1 MQEATIP
8 APHSIAA
15 PALAPRVRLRWDLI
29 ALSLILLVAFA
40 ARLGYAWYEQR
51 TIPHGALATIAYEYE
66 PGAIAYSL
74 ATGNG
79 FSSPF
84 RWRTGPTA
92 WTTPVYPLLLASL
105 IEIFHPF
112 SFQTFVAAVML
123 NIVFSA
129 FTCVPIFY
137 AGKWVAGTAV
147 GAGAALLWAVFPNA
161 VVIPFQWIWDTSLS
175 GLLAA
180 ALVWATLAFAG
191 SRRLRDWCLYG
202 ALWGLALM
210 TNATLL
216 AGLPFMLG
224 WMAYRT
230 RKLSDRWLIGP
241 ALAASLIVLACIPW
255 TVRNYAAFHAFVPFR
270 SVLGLQLWLGN
281 NDQYRDQF
289 PGWMHPVDNPG
300 EFAKYKRL
308 GEIAYM
314 REKRE
319 AAIEW
324 IMDCPR
330 REAELFKARFIAT
343 WLGTPH
349 PVKDFLRTDS
359 FWIRVA
365 FIANFLAAVGAFIGL
380 VALLGNRAYRP
391 YFVPIASLP
400 ILFPV
405 AFYMSQ
411 ALFRYR
417 YPIDPIVM
425 LLAGIGGHTLMPGRW
440 LSRRTPKSESADSLV
455 PLTGN

>member
-1 MQEATIP
+1 MREATIAVSNSAGEP
-8 APHSIAA
+8 G
-15 PALAPRVRLRWDLI
+15 RVSRTRSRGELVI
-29 ALSLILLVAFA
+29 LSLILVVAFA

-51 TIPHGALATIAYEYE
+51 TIPHGALATIPYEYE

-84 RWRTGPTA
+84 RWHTGPTA
-92 WTTPVYPLLLASL
+92 WTTPVYPLLFAGL
-105 IEIFHPF
+105 IKLFHPF
-112 SFQTFVAAVML
+112 SFQTFVAAALL

-129 FTCVPIFY
+129 LTCVPVFY
-137 AGKWVAGTAV
+137 AGKRVAGTAV
-147 GAGAALLWAVFPNA
+147 AAGAALLWAVFPNA

-191 SRRLRDWCLYG
+191 SRRLRDWCSYG

-224 WMAYRT
+224 WMACRN
-230 RKLSDRWLIGP
+230 RKLSDRWLVGP
-241 ALAASLIVLACIPW
+241 ALAAAVIVLACIPW
-255 TVRNYAAFHAFVPFR
+255 TVRNYVVLHAFVPFR

-281 NDQYRDQF
+281 NDQYRDNF

-300 EFAKYKRL
+300 EFAKYQRL

-314 REKRE
+314 RQKRE

-330 REAELFKARFIAT
+330 RDAELFKARFIAT

-349 PVKDFLRTDS
+349 PVKDFLRADS
-359 FWIRVA
+359 FAIRA
-365 FIANFLAAVGAFIGL
+365 IFIANFLAAVGALVGLFI
-380 VALLGNRAYRP
+380 LLANGAYRP
-391 YFVPIASLP
+391 YFVLLASLP
-400 ILFPV
+400 LLFPV

-417 YPIDPIVM
+417 YPIDPIVL
-425 LLAGIGGHTLMPGRW
+425 LLAAIGGRALVPGRW
-440 LSRRTPKSESADSLV
+440 LNRRASAREPADSLV
-455 PLTGN
+455 PLAGN